1 LKALAG
7 LFIGRL
13 PAAKESL
20 ARAALNNLQV
30 TTQGNDLQIRTA
42 VAQAQVAPLIRGN

>member
-1 LKALAG
+1 
-7 LFIGRL
+7 
-13 PAAKESL
+13 
-20 ARAALNNLQV
+20 V